1 MKIKAEAV
9 GNDASL
15 ALGDARETEFTFLIT
30 PVETYSIL
38 AEQARMEGCSVGE
51 VLQKA
56 VMQYLRAAHGVD
68 QGIAETIEPARPE
81 PDMVVRRKKRS

>member
-1 MKIKAEAV
+1 MKVKAEAA
-9 GNDASL
+9 GDEASA

-30 PVETYSIL
+30 PVETYSVL
-38 AEQARMEGCSVGE
+38 SEQARMEGCSVGE

-56 VMQYLRAAHGVD
+56 VMQYLRAAHGMD
-68 QGIAETIEPARPE
+68 QQSAEASEPARPE